1 MEERRDDLCLIVMD
15 NCEALG
21 EKVNRELQNIRNG
34 KDSFITPVKIIKFS
48 DGEGKALICD
58 SIRDKD
64 VYIMCDTHNYSVTY
78 KMYDFE
84 HHLSPDEHFMDVIR
98 VISAMMGHAK
108 SINVVMPLL
117 YESRQHRRKSR
128 ESLDCAV
135 ALQILERIG
144 VRNIISFDVHDPNI
158 QNAIP
163 LMSLNN
169 FYPTNNT
176 LKEFFKNEQLDLGN
190 VLVVSPDIG
199 AMERAK
205 FLAKI
210 LKCDI
215 GVFYKQR
222 DVSKVVNGKNPIVD
236 HKYLGSDVEGKTI
249 IVVDDML
256 ASGGS
261 MLEVAEELKKRKA
274 ARIFFFTSFALFTEG
289 YKKFDEAYEA
299 GLFDAIYATNLN
311 YVPDEILSKEWYN
324 SVDCST
330 YLAEIIDCLNRGES
344 ISQLIDDNS
353 AITSFLNGEFDQK
366 SLHMQQKGA
375 NPNR

>member
-1 MEERRDDLCLIVMD
+1 MLIEGVVMMSESKDLCLIVMD
-15 NCEALG
+15 NCKDLG
-21 EKVNRELQNIRNG
+21 EKVDKELRAIRG
-34 KDSFITPVKIIKFS
+34 SDVTYITPVETIKFS

-58 SIRDKD
+58 TIRNKD
-64 VYIMCDTHNYSVTY
+64 VYIMCDTHNYSLTY
-78 KMYDFE
+78 EMYDFV
-84 HHLSPDEHFMDVIR
+84 HHLSPDEHFFDIIR
-98 VISAMMGHAK
+98 IVSAMMGHAR

-117 YESRQHRRKSR
+117 YQSRQHRRKSR
-128 ESLDCAV
+128 ESLDCAI

-169 FYPTNNT
+169 FYPTNDI
-176 LKEFFKNEQLDLGN
+176 LKVFFKKEKFDLDN
-190 VLVVSPDIG
+190 ILVVSPDIG

-222 DVSKVVNGKNPIVD
+222 DVSKVINGKNPIVD
-236 HKYLGSDVEGKTI
+236 HKYLGNDVSGKTI

-261 MLEVAEELKKRKA
+261 MLEVAEELKNRHAKRV
-274 ARIFFFTSFALFTEG
+274 FFFVSFALFTEG
-289 YKKFDEAYEA
+289 FKKFDRAYED

-311 YVPDEILSKEWYN
+311 YVPKEILAKEWFC
-324 SVDCST
+324 SVDCSK
-330 YLAEIIDCLNRGES
+330 YLAKIIDCLNRGES
-344 ISQLIDDNS
+344 ISQLIEDNS

-366 SLHMQQKGA
+366 
-375 NPNR
+375 

>member
-1 MEERRDDLCLIVMD
+1 MDIEGVYMKERRDDLCLIVMD
-15 NCEALG
+15 NCKALG
-21 EKVNRELQNIRNG
+21 EKVNKELQKIRG
-34 KDSFITPVKIIKFS
+34 DKKSFITPVETIKFS

-58 SIRDKD
+58 TIRDKD

-84 HHLSPDEHFMDVIR
+84 HHLSPDEHFFDIIR
-98 VISAMMGHAK
+98 IISAMMGHAK
-108 SINVVMPLL
+108 SINVVMPFL
-117 YESRQHRRKSR
+117 YASRQHRRKSR

-135 ALQILERIG
+135 ALQILERLG

-169 FYPTNNT
+169 FYPTNDT
-176 LKEFFKNEQLDLGN
+176 LKAFFKKEKLDLDN

-274 ARIFFFTSFALFTEG
+274 AKIFFFTSFALFTEG
-289 YKKFDEAYEA
+289 YKRFDEAYEA
-299 GLFDAIYATNLN
+299 GLFNAIYATNLN
-311 YVPDEILSKEWYN
+311 YVPDEILSKKWFN
-324 SVDCST
+324 SVDCSM

-344 ISQLIDDNS
+344 ISQLIEDNS
-353 AITSFLNGEFDQK
+353 AITSFLNGEFDQ
-366 SLHMQQKGA
+366 
-375 NPNR
+375 N